1 MDLLILMEDILYLT
15 IMNLLL
21 VNKNILKNKLINNLK
36 FVHKKRKIILKFLIK
51 NQVLFK
57 VLNRLF
63 LKINFLFSKNQS
75 LLLIK
80 VIPLIFLTPP

>member
-1 MDLLILMEDILYLT
+1 
-15 IMNLLL
+15 MNLLL

-80 VIPLIFLTPP
+80 VIHLIFLTPP